1 MWVHHRGNPPSLHL
15 PPWIGSGLGVDGW
28 ILEQGWR
35 RSDKGIG
42 KRSLA
47 NAPVTTCNHVNWLR
61 LLVLKCID
69 RGLCIQWVFWAAF
82 HLFAI
87 HACKVVYTVRQKA
100 FKASYFLRSFFGM
113 PAAPWY
119 FGTLG
124 RSCVLFFPSKEL
136 INSLLAGQCVPVFGC
151 MAFGNHVCSLSLYI
165 CSENLQIVVYSV
177 PWQGCSVG
185 WDCTWLI
192 CLWEGFPF

>member
-1 MWVHHRGNPPSLHL
+1 
-15 PPWIGSGLGVDGW
+15 
-28 ILEQGWR
+28 
-35 RSDKGIG
+35 
-42 KRSLA
+42 
-47 NAPVTTCNHVNWLR
+47 
-61 LLVLKCID
+61 
-69 RGLCIQWVFWAAF
+69 
-82 HLFAI
+82 
-87 HACKVVYTVRQKA
+87 
-100 FKASYFLRSFFGM
+100 M

-151 MAFGNHVCSLSLYI
+151 MAFGNHVCPLSLYI

-192 CLWEGFPF
+192 CLWEGFSFLGKGWVKLVDRRMSFEAWFPLNYSVTWIIIPMSILECLQRSFALHTTLCMLGLCCMGMFIVAISSWARVSVCGYVLRTNGVSCGISWRGAIQKQRVRSTGILFLDYFSL